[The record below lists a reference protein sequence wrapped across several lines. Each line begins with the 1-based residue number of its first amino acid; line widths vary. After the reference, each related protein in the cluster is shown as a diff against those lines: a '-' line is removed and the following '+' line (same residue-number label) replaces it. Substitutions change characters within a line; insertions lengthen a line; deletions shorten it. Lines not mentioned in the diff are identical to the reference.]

1 MKVRTPSL
9 SASWFQ
15 REDRRVSRA
24 RLGILI
30 SGRGSNMKALLQAAA
45 DPAWPCEPTLVLSNR
60 PDAVGLEKA
69 RSFGVM
75 ATALD
80 HKIYGKDREA
90 FERAVDAE
98 LRAAGVELIA
108 LAGFMR
114 VLTPWFVNAWA
125 GKLINIHP
133 SLLPKYPGVDTHKR
147 ALAAGDAV
155 HGCTVHQVTAGVDE
169 GPVIGQAEID
179 VLAGDTEDTLAA
191 RVLKAE
197 HLLYPRCLAA
207 VARKGGTRVAETVI
221 ADGVEVRLFAP
232 H

>member
-1 MKVRTPSL
+1 M
-9 SASWFQ
+9 
-15 REDRRVSRA
+15 
-24 RLGILI
+24 
-30 SGRGSNMKALLQAAA
+30 AAQ
-45 DPAWPCEPTLVLSNR
+45 DPAWPCEPALVLSNK
-60 PDAVGLEKA
+60 PAAGGLA
-69 RSFGVM
+69 RAFAFGVK
-75 ATALD
+75 TAAVD

-90 FERAVDAE
+90 FERALDAE
-98 LRAAGVELIA
+98 LKAAGVELIA

-133 SLLPKYPGVDTHKR
+133 SLLPKYPGVDTHNR

-169 GPVIGQAEID
+169 GPIIGQAEID
-179 VLAGDTEDTLAA
+179 VLPGDTEDALSA

-207 VARKGGTRVAETVI
+207 VARKAGTRVAETVVT
-221 ADGVEVRLFAP
+221 DGVEVRLFAP
-232 H
+232 RA

>member
-1 MKVRTPSL
+1 VRPK
-9 SASWFQ
+9 
-15 REDRRVSRA
+15 

-30 SGRGSNMKALLQAAA
+30 SGRGSNMETLLQAAR
-45 DPAWPCEPTLVLSNR
+45 EPGCPYAPVIVIANK
-60 PDAVGLEKA
+60 PDAGGLAKA
-69 RSFGVM
+69 EGYGVR
-75 ATALD
+75 AAAID
-80 HKIYGKDREA
+80 HKLYGKDREA

-98 LRAAGVELIA
+98 LQVAGVELVA

-125 GKLINIHP
+125 GRLINIHP

-147 ALAAGDAV
+147 CLEAGDAV

-179 VLAGDTEDTLAA
+179 VVGDDTPDTLAA

-197 HLLYPRCLAA
+197 HVLFPRCLAA
-207 VARKGGTRVAETVI
+207 VARGDQERVRDAATV
-221 ADGVEVRLFAP
+221 DGVAIRLNAP
-232 H
+232 R